1 MFRLPHAALC
11 AAGLLAATVLPV
23 AAAGTAYK
31 LVKTIDLPGDK
42 GGHGDWTTF
51 NPKTGMVWL
60 SQSPAHNIVVIDTKT
75 NAIAHVIPDVA
86 NSNGIDFAGEY
97 AFAADNDS
105 NTIVVIDQ
113 KSFEKVAT
121 LTPEGKGP
129 DTVNYLSKEGKIYTS
144 SNSDDATMFSATKPF
159 KAEGKMRLK
168 PDPAKDGPDIAVYV
182 ASKDKIYQPNDNMVA
197 VIDAK
202 TGKVENVW
210 DVGITGSTKAAAYD
224 GKTNHLIVGT
234 GEKKML
240 VLDADTGKVL
250 ATIAVPGAVDA
261 TVIDESARRAYVGD
275 KSGVVDVIDLDSNKV
290 VDTLPS
296 EKNMHTLAVDSQ
308 SHAVYVYRN
317 EGNKVDVFEM
327 GRAS

>member
-1 MFRLPHAALC
+1 MNRLPRAALC
-11 AAGLLAATVLPV
+11 AAGLIAATALPAV
-23 AAAGTAYK
+23 AAGSAYK

-75 NAIAHVIPDVA
+75 NTVAHVIPDVA

-105 NTIVVIDQ
+105 NAIVVIDQ
-113 KSFEKVAT
+113 KSYEKVAT

-129 DTVNYLSKEGKIYTS
+129 DTVNFLSKEGRIYTS
-144 SNSDDATMFSATKPF
+144 SASDDATEFSATKPF
-159 KAEGKMRLK
+159 KVVAKYRLK
-168 PDPAKDGPDIAVYV
+168 PDPAKDGPDIAAYV
-182 ASKDKIYQPNDNMVA
+182 ASKDKIYQPNDNVVD

-202 TGKVENVW
+202 TGKIDNVW
-210 DVGITGSTKAAAYD
+210 DVGITGSAKAAAYD
-224 GKTNHLIVGT
+224 AKTNHLLIGT
-234 GEKKML
+234 GEKKVL
-240 VLDADTGKVL
+240 VLDANTGKVV
-250 ATIAVPGAVDA
+250 ATIPVQGAVDA
-261 TVIDESARRAYVGD
+261 TIIDESARRAYEGD
-275 KSGVVDVIDLDSNKV
+275 KAGVVDVIDLDSNKV

-296 EKNMHTLAVDSQ
+296 EKNMHTLAVDSKT
-308 SHAVYVYRN
+308 HAVYVYRN

-327 GRAS
+327 GKAS

>member
-1 MFRLPHAALC
+1 MQFTSRAALC
-11 AAGLLAATVLPV
+11 AVGLFAVAVVP
-23 AAAGTAYK
+23 AAASGSAYK

-60 SQSPAHNIVVIDTKT
+60 SQSPAHNIVVIDTKNNT
-75 NAIAHVIPDVA
+75 IAHVIPDVA

-113 KSFEKVAT
+113 KSFDKVAT

-129 DTVNYLSKEGKIYTS
+129 DTVNYLSKEGRIYTS
-144 SNSDDATMFSATKPF
+144 SNSDDATVFSDKKPF
-159 KAEGKMRLK
+159 KVEAKFRLK
-168 PDPAKDGPDIAVYV
+168 PDPAKDGPDIAAYV
-182 ASKDKIYQPNDNMVA
+182 ASKDKIYQPNDNVVD

-202 TGKVENVW
+202 TGKVDSVW

-224 GKTNHLIVGT
+224 AKTNHLIVGT

-240 VLDADTGKVL
+240 VLDANSGKVV
-250 ATIAVPGAVDA
+250 ATIPVPGAVDA
-261 TVIDESARRAYVGD
+261 TIIDESARRAYVGD

-290 VDTLPS
+290 VDSLPS
-296 EKNMHTLAVDSQ
+296 EKNMHTLAVDTKT
-308 SHAVYVYRN
+308 HAVYVYRN
-317 EGNKVDVFEM
+317 ESNKVDVFEM
-327 GRAS
+327 GKAS